1 MDINYA
7 PATQMIFRMKNNIE
21 QVSLNHSIIKIVFN
35 EIVEILNQSEPIQ
48 KRTKFKGAKSMND
61 C

>member
-48 KRTKFKGAKSMND
+48 KRTKFKGAK
-61 C
+61 